1 MDTIGRY
8 ELVDHLADHGGHV
21 VYRGFDPMIQRPLVI
36 KLFRL
41 GHLEAP
47 DAAAVRLTF
56 FGDMQRTGLLAHPG
70 IATLFDA
77 GEAPGG
83 VFIANEY
90 IDGASLADQLDIIVA
105 WPLADRVSLII
116 QLADALAHAGEQGV
130 PHGHLRVSHVL
141 IGEDAAPRIR
151 GFGIAGIQHALRQ
164 HAAGPAGVPPDD
176 DVRALGA
183 IAGQV
188 LGDAALANDPGLA
201 DTLRRAA
208 ADDPAER
215 YDTPGAFK
223 YALLLALNM
232 GESDVRLAWSAGH
245 DVGSMLAAADATT
258 LSPQSAVN
266 GDLTAMVGNMPTQLT
281 ASGAEELMTAL
292 QPGAEIADSDLTK
305 PA

>member
-8 ELVDHLADHGGHV
+8 EIVDHLADHGGHV

-36 KLFRL
+36 KLFKL
-41 GHLEAP
+41 EHLEAS
-47 DAAAVRLTF
+47 DAAAVRDTF
-56 FGDMQRTGLLAHPG
+56 FGDVQRTGLLAHPG

-90 IDGASLADQLDIIVA
+90 IDGASLADQLDIVVA
-105 WPLADRVSLII
+105 WPLAERASLII
-116 QLADALAHAGEQGV
+116 QLADALDHAREQGV
-130 PHGHLRVSHVL
+130 PHGHLRASHVL

-164 HAAGPAGVPPDD
+164 RDPNAAGVPADD
-176 DVRALGA
+176 DVRALGG
-183 IAGQV
+183 IANQV
-188 LGDAALANDPGLA
+188 LSDAARVDAPALAE
-201 DTLRRAA
+201 TLRRAT
-208 ADDPAER
+208 ADDPADR

-223 YALLLALNM
+223 YALLLALGM
-232 GESDVRLAWSAGH
+232 GEADVRLAWSAAH

-258 LSPQSAVN
+258 MSPQSAIN
-266 GDLTAMVGNMPTQLT
+266 GDLTAMVGDMPTQLT

-292 QPGAEIADSDLTK
+292 QPGAEVEDPDLTK